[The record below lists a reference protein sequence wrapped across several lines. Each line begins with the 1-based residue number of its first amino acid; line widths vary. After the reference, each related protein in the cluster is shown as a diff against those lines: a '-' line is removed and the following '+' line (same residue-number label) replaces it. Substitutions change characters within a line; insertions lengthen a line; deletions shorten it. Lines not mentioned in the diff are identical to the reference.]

1 MRSELQRRFFYHSFP
16 RRGRDHGDTNHKGL
30 AVLTSIA
37 KSGLLL
43 TPERTEWS
51 EFLHNGKRSKPVEV
65 FQKRICFTELAEHEL
80 AAHAKMFGP
89 FALEFSIENL
99 RLLGAIPV
107 FYMPPPGGEERALG
121 GIAAALIA
129 RLADIQLL
137 LTRLTDLANL
147 SRRTSNK
154 AESLQVTRDGIAA
167 GTTRC
172 TIGAA
177 EDLLAVLSHEIQP
190 PHQLLNA
197 VRALGGFFYP
207 TEDLTY
213 TGELAYYRQREW
225 RIIANMIHRGVE
237 IARDL
242 VDDEKMTACA
252 IDAEFFER
260 RMRFPTGE
268 HRRVDQCK
276 YIGQVDGRSV
286 LDWAH
291 RIIVPDDVVE
301 EASDVVRRSGH
312 GVKVVAASSLAATE
326 VA

>member
-1 MRSELQRRFFYHSFP
+1 MQQRFFYHSFP
-16 RRGRDHGDTNHKGL
+16 RRGLDHGDVNHKGL

-51 EFLHNGKRSKPVEV
+51 EFLQDGKRSKPVEV
-65 FQKRICFTELAEHEL
+65 FQKRICFTELAQHEL
-80 AAHAKMFGP
+80 EAHAKVFGP

-107 FYMPPPGGEERALG
+107 FYMPPPGCEERALEG
-121 GIAAALIA
+121 VAAALIS

-137 LTRLTDLANL
+137 LTRLTDIANL
-147 SRRTSNK
+147 AQRTSNK
-154 AESLQVTRDGIAA
+154 ADSLQVTRNGIVV

-172 TIGAA
+172 SIGAA

-190 PHQLLNA
+190 PLQLLSA

-207 TEDLTY
+207 TEGLAY

-225 RIIANMIHRGVE
+225 RIIANMVQRGVE
-237 IARDL
+237 VARDL
-242 VDDEKMTACA
+242 VDDEKMTVCA
-252 IDAEFFER
+252 IDADFFEC

-268 HRRVDQCK
+268 HRRIDQCK
-276 YIGQVDGRSV
+276 YISRVDGLSV

-291 RIIVPDDVVE
+291 RIIVPDDVIE
-301 EASDVVRRSGH
+301 DAFNVVRHSGH
-312 GVKVVAASSLAATE
+312 GVKVVAASSLVAAEAT
-326 VA
+326 